1 MVQHLDCKVRGIEN
15 LVTLAPGDLVLDIG
29 SNDGTLLGCYRTD
42 GLQRIGIDPSGPKFK
57 KYYKP
62 GIELIPEFFSAHAL
76 RRNVGSKKAK
86 AITSIAMFYD
96 LPRPLDFV
104 RDIVES
110 LDEEGVWVFEQSYLP
125 EMLATNSYDTIC
137 HEHLEYY
144 TLRQIVYMAETAG
157 LKIVDVQFNDANG
170 GSFCVTASKL
180 EASFPEATEV
190 IQRTL
195 ENECAMGL
203 DTPAPFERLEA
214 IMALQRTRL
223 RNLLSSIQAEG
234 KKVFG
239 YGASTKGNVLLQ
251 YCGIDRNLLP
261 AIVEINE
268 EKFGSFTPGTNI
280 PIVSEAEAM
289 AQRPDY
295 LMVLP
300 WHFRDGILRRETDF
314 LSRGGTFIFPLPE
327 LELVSLARKAAS
339 NV

>member
-1 MVQHLDCKVRGIEN
+1 ME
-15 LVTLAPGDLVLDIG
+15 
-29 SNDGTLLGCYRTD
+29 
-42 GLQRIGIDPSGPKFK
+42 
-57 KYYKP
+57 
-62 GIELIPEFFSAHAL
+62 
-76 RRNVGSKKAK
+76 
-86 AITSIAMFYD
+86 
-96 LPRPLDFV
+96 
-104 RDIVES
+104 
-110 LDEEGVWVFEQSYLP
+110 
-125 EMLATNSYDTIC
+125 
-137 HEHLEYY
+137 
-144 TLRQIVYMAETAG
+144 
-157 LKIVDVQFNDANG
+157 
-170 GSFCVTASKL
+170 
-180 EASFPEATEV
+180 
-190 IQRTL
+190 
-195 ENECAMGL
+195 
-203 DTPAPFERLEA
+203 
-214 IMALQRTRL
+214 LQRTRL

-268 EKFGSFTPGTNI
+268 DKFGSFTPGTNI

-339 NV
+339 NVSR